1 MLDYMPLIG
10 ASSNFSGGQAGSGT
24 DLSLYPLNGFPTTDI
39 VRGPGAAAPSIV
51 DSIGGSFI
59 LPSPGKV
66 DKNHSRLSLSTDPY
80 GGIVANLLFPTRFGR
95 LSPVLTYRINDTP
108 EPVAEPQP

>member
-51 DSIGGSFI
+51 DSIGGCFI
-59 LPSPGKV
+59 LRSPGKV
-66 DKNHSRLSLSTDPY
+66 NENPSNLSSITNPFGVLVPNALSAIRSAT
-80 GGIVANLLFPTRFGR
+80 
-95 LSPVLTYRINDTP
+95 LSSQTAPAV
-108 EPVAEPQP
+108 